1 MMSEQQPRQ
10 VFFLRGYHWLTRTQ
24 TLFILPSTLFLAGL
38 SALVFGR
45 NAAKSFEYV
54 GGDLTIRALGAELV
68 ISAAVIIYGFI
79 THDAVWEA
87 FGSLAVALGALF
99 YGLAI
104 MIGLGTQGLVSGIGY
119 IGISVVMLSRVLF
132 MTQHSSSQQKI
143 ENS

>member
-1 MMSEQQPRQ
+1 MTEQKQP
-10 VFFLRGYHWLTRTQ
+10 VFLLRGYHWLTRTQ
-24 TLFILPSTLFLAGL
+24 TLFILPSTLLLAGL

-45 NAAKSFEYV
+45 HAAKSFDYV

-68 ISAAVIIYGFI
+68 VSAAVILYGFV
-79 THDAVWEA
+79 THDAICET
-87 FGSLAVALGALF
+87 FGSLGTALGAMF

-119 IGISVVMLSRVLF
+119 IGISVVMMSRVLF
-132 MTQHSSSQQKI
+132 MVRHSNSRQKI